1 MTSVKVKFQISAGSQ
16 AEGTIIYHVVCGA
29 TNAKIPTGYRLY
41 ACEWDSRRCAILSS
55 ENGERCV
62 YLRTLRERVRLDS
75 IRIADIVARFESVGL
90 EFSARDVADE
100 YMAVASECCLLRF
113 MDSIICRLKSKG
125 KQRTAET
132 YRAACQSFRKFMCC
146 SDLLRH
152 NASSSGDDIMLD
164 ALTSEIVEAYEA
176 YLRDRGVVPNTVSF
190 YMRILRAAYNRAVEA
205 GMVKQSYPF
214 RHVYTGVDKTVKRAL
229 PLPLIRKIRTLD
241 LSSDPALDYA
251 RDMFL
256 LSFYLRGMSFVDMA
270 FLRKSDLKSGC
281 VTYRRR
287 KTGQLLSVRWTH
299 EMCSIV
305 GKYQPNGTAYLLPI
319 LTKSNV
325 NEHNAYRNRAYAINY
340 GLKKIAGM
348 VGADI
353 PLTLYCARHSWASA
367 ARTKGIPVSV
377 ISEGMGHDSESTT
390 QIYLASID
398 TSVVDRA
405 NALILRSI

>member
-1 MTSVKVKFQISAGSQ
+1 
-16 AEGTIIYHVVCGA
+16 
-29 TNAKIPTGYRLY
+29 
-41 ACEWDSRRCAILSS
+41 
-55 ENGERCV
+55 
-62 YLRTLRERVRLDS
+62 
-75 IRIADIVARFESVGL
+75 
-90 EFSARDVADE
+90 
-100 YMAVASECCLLRF
+100 MAVASECCLLRF
-113 MDSIICRLKSKG
+113 MDSIICRFKSKG

-325 NEHNAYRNRAYAINY
+325 NE
-340 GLKKIAGM
+340 
-348 VGADI
+348 
-353 PLTLYCARHSWASA
+353 
-367 ARTKGIPVSV
+367 
-377 ISEGMGHDSESTT
+377 
-390 QIYLASID
+390 
-398 TSVVDRA
+398 
-405 NALILRSI
+405 